1 MVCDDGMYYINRFRA
16 CRLLSLR
23 DIITLYWNVAKFG
36 FILHENK

>member
-1 MVCDDGMYYINRFRA
+1 MVRDDGMYYNRYRA

-36 FILHENK
+36 FILYQNK